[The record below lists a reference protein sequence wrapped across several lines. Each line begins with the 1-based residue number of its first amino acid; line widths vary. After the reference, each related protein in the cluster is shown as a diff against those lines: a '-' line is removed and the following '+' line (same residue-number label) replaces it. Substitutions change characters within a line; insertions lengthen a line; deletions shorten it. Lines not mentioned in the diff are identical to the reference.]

1 MIDVEMAEEEHVD
14 EDWDATLQ
22 QRADYIPL
30 GDLVNETASSG
41 LLFAKV
47 SKELTNRALRTIVGP
62 RGCGKTHMMRYAWLT
77 CRDTPSKPFA
87 VFSSF
92 QRYFRLE
99 PLLSNNAGATQLF
112 HSWVLARILLST
124 KESCD
129 EWSPKIVN
137 AETILASYGYPVEM
151 LIKLTARLERNQSID
166 TELST
171 FSDSLSID
179 KTLQILDVIRL
190 KAGRKY
196 TVLLMDDAAMTL
208 TPDYLIEFLDIVR
221 LLKSTTVAPKASVYP
236 GTTEVSPR
244 FHQGQDSTPIPV
256 WISVDD
262 SEYDSIMQ
270 DIAQVRVKGL
280 DQIPQ
285 DTQDILRFASF
296 GIPRAYLSMLEE
308 YQRGGFKTNQQGV
321 NRIIRDHLSARIS
334 EFRTLGQKIPKF
346 EILVR
351 VGEVIVNDIAKE
363 LKTFNATLLPKRQ
376 KELTY
381 GIAREKL
388 GALLERMFKLLV
400 EVGLI
405 YDDGEVKHGTPERI
419 YRKYI
424 PHTALLVNI
433 GAFNVAGKGSIKQV
447 LDGIRCK
454 STKHPLRK
462 SLDSIVGSNLLA
474 SLDLALPKCAH
485 CGTRRLTDNQRFC
498 HHCSHQLVDAS
509 TFNLCL
515 DIKISEVPGLTPWQ
529 RAQMQAHLPAFRTIR
544 DFLVKQDPAAEL
556 LTISGFGDKR
566 IAKIIDV
573 LNSFVDDYL
582 S

>member
-1 MIDVEMAEEEHVD
+1 MTDVQLAEVVPV
-14 EDWDATLQ
+14 EDWDTTLQ

-41 LLFAKV
+41 VLFAKV
-47 SKELTNRALRTIVGP
+47 SKELTNRGLRTIVGP

-77 CRDTPSKPFA
+77 CRDTSTKPFA

-99 PLLSNNAGATQLF
+99 PLLSSNAGAAQLF
-112 HSWVLARILLST
+112 HSWVLARILLSV

-129 EWSPKIVN
+129 AWSPKITD
-137 AETILASYGYPVEM
+137 AEKILASYGYPVEM

-166 TELST
+166 TELSM

-179 KTLQILDVIRL
+179 KTLQILDVIRSA
-190 KAGRKY
+190 AGRKY

-221 LLKSTTVAPKASVYP
+221 SLKSTTVAPKASVYP

-270 DIAQVRVKGL
+270 EIAEVRVKGL
-280 DQIPQ
+280 DAIPT
-285 DTQDILRFASF
+285 DAQDILKFAAF

-308 YQRGGFKTNQQGV
+308 YQRGGFKTNQQGI
-321 NRIIRDHLSARIS
+321 NRIIRDHLSARIA

-346 EILVR
+346 EILVK

-363 LKTFNATLLPKRQ
+363 LKSFNATLLPKRQ

-388 GALLERMFKLLV
+388 GALLDRMFKLLV

-433 GAFNVAGKGSIKQV
+433 GAFNVGAGKGSIKQV

-454 STKHPLRK
+454 SAKHPLRK
-462 SLDSIVGSNLLA
+462 SLDSIVGSDVLA

-485 CGTRRLTDNQRFC
+485 CGTRRLADNQRFC

-515 DIKISEVPGLTPWQ
+515 DIKISAVPGLTPWQ
-529 RAQMQAHLPAFRTIR
+529 SEQMQKHLPLFRTIR
-544 DFLVKQDPAAEL
+544 DYLAKQDPAAEL
-556 LTISGFGDKR
+556 LTVSGFGDKR